1 MALYTGNTTP
11 NVSIIPLWRRVA
23 PRDRSILIAQVCT
36 KTLHPTAGR
45 VIDDLHG
52 LMDPLPSLSDVR
64 CPTCFVEFSFP
75 GARELHW
82 QTSSCRFKCT
92 LCRDRTNYGS
102 DQGLRD
108 HWKDKH
114 ARLYCSACDK
124 VCVNGRALR
133 THQCVRKN
141 YCDPCRVAFDSDEA
155 LKSHFRTHHVYV
167 RYCDGCRKMYQDQH
181 GESKWHKR
189 HCCTRKHD
197 SESKDHGDTETKEED
212 LGHKEAENPKS
223 GEKQKSAPKDS
234 NSSGKDTKSGANESL
249 KSRKGQD
256 QHRHEKKAPT
266 GSQRP
271 DQGSKTRRPKGF
283 PDLYGCLD
291 LSVSSP
297 YEEVV
302 QAARRRR
309 IEVHPDKVKKPGM
322 TDEELRRIDEIAKE
336 VGQAAD
342 ILSDP
347 IKRAKYDRELKQQRV
362 RR

>member
-1 MALYTGNTTP
+1 M
-11 NVSIIPLWRRVA
+11 S
-23 PRDRSILIAQVCT
+23 
-36 KTLHPTAGR
+36 
-45 VIDDLHG
+45 
-52 LMDPLPSLSDVR
+52 PLPSLSDVR
-64 CPTCFVEFSFP
+64 CPTCFVEFSFS

-92 LCRDRTNYGS
+92 LCRDRTNHGS

-108 HWKDKH
+108 HWKNKH

-124 VCVNGRALR
+124 VCVNRCALR
-133 THQCVRKN
+133 AHHCVRQN
-141 YCDPCRVAFDSDEA
+141 YCDPCRAVFGSDEA
-155 LKSHFRTHHVYV
+155 LKCHFRTHHIYI
-167 RYCDGCRKMYQDQH
+167 RYCDGCRKMYQDQC

-189 HCCTRKHD
+189 HCYTRKHD
-197 SESKDHGDTETKEED
+197 SESKNQGDTEVEGEN
-212 LGHKEAENPKS
+212 LGHQEAENPKS
-223 GEKQKSAPKDS
+223 EEKQKSAPRDS
-234 NSSGKDTKSGANESL
+234 NSGAEDTKSGANEFP
-249 KSRKGQD
+249 KSRKGRD

-271 DQGSKTRRPKGF
+271 PKGF

-291 LSVSSP
+291 LFVWSP
-297 YEEVV
+297 QEEIV

-309 IEVHPDKVKKPGM
+309 IEVHPDKVKKPNM
-322 TDEELRRIDEIAKE
+322 TDKELRRIDEIAME

-347 IKRAKYDRELKQQRV
+347 VKRAKYDRELEQQRV